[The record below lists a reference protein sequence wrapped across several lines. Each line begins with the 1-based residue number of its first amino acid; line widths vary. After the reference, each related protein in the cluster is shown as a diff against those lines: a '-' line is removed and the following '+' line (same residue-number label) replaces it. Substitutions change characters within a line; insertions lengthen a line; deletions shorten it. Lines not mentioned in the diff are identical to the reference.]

1 MRVAF
6 VIDGLAAIG
15 GGITTYLRTVVPALT
30 ATGVECVLVAGQPA
44 DDPLPGAEYVTV
56 PGVDADVAELPAD
69 VREALGAALAAAR
82 ADVCFVHVISP
93 DASRTAARHA
103 PTFFFAHEY
112 LTVCPGGSRYL
123 QRRQRFCTEGPG
135 LRCFW
140 RAYTDRTTN
149 RRPDRLLA
157 AYDRV
162 RAWRSTWETLAGVIV
177 ASPFVGD
184 VLVGDGAP
192 ADSIAVVPYP
202 VPPPEAVEPTRR
214 CDVLYLGRLT
224 VDKGVDVLLHALAE
238 LPDVTALIAG
248 EGPDRPRLE
257 RLVEA
262 LDLGARVE
270 LVGWVSLRERAALL
284 AGARALALTSRWAEA
299 FGIVGV
305 EAMGCGV
312 PVVAS
317 DVGGIPSWL
326 RDGEG
331 GFLVPPGDSAALAD
345 GLRRVLVDGA
355 ERSRLVEAGRAAAAS
370 FSEARHVERLLATF
384 GRVVPQHP
392 VDA

>member
-1 MRVAF
+1 VRVAF
-6 VIDGLAAIG
+6 VIDGLAGIG

-30 ATGVECVLVAGQPA
+30 ARGVECVLVAGQPA
-44 DDPLPGAEYVTV
+44 DDPPPGVEYVTV
-56 PGVDADVAELPAD
+56 AGADADVAELPGE

-82 ADVCFVHVISP
+82 PDVCFVHVISP
-93 DASRTAARHA
+93 DASRTAAQHA

-123 QRRQRFCTEGPG
+123 QRRRRFCTEGPG
-135 LRCFW
+135 ARCFW

-162 RAWRSTWETLAGVIV
+162 RGWRSTWETLSGVLV

-192 ADSIAVVPYP
+192 AGAISVVPYP
-202 VPPPEAVEPTRR
+202 VPPPEPALPTRR

-224 VDKGVDVLLHALAE
+224 VDKGTDVLLQALAE
-238 LPDVTALIAG
+238 LPGATALIAG

-257 RLVEA
+257 AMLEA
-262 LDLGARVE
+262 LELSGRVE
-270 LVGWVSLRERAALL
+270 LIGWVSLAERATLL
-284 AGARALALTSRWAEA
+284 AGTRALALPSRWAEA

-326 RDGEG
+326 TDGEG
-331 GFLVPPGDSAALAD
+331 GYLVPPDDAGALAA
-345 GLRRVLVDGA
+345 GLRRVLGDPAEHERLAAAGRRAA
-355 ERSRLVEAGRAAAAS
+355 ERFSTAA
-370 FSEARHVERLLATF
+370 HVERLLAVL
-384 GRVVPQHP
+384 GAEAALR
-392 VDA
+392 